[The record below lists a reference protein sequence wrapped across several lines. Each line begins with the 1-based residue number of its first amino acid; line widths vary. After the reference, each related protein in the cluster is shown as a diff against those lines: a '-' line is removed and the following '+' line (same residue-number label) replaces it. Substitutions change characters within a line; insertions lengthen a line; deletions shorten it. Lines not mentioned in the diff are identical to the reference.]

1 MIESCLLK
9 GMAIGILFGVPA
21 GVVGILAI
29 QRTLSQGILAG
40 FMTGMGSSA
49 ADVFYAGAGCFGITL
64 ISDFLLKYRRG
75 ICMAGCMLVVVMGIL
90 CFRKT
95 RAVQVKNDSAH
106 GVSTCFFSAFA
117 ISMANPATI
126 VSFMMVFSLFRIDG
140 TESLMENIRLV
151 FGIFCGTCIWWAV
164 VALAAGRFRDRI
176 TENYSRKLNRIF
188 GVLMV
193 LFGIVLGIKAVSG

>member
-9 GMAIGILFGVPA
+9 GMAIGIVFGVPA
-21 GVVGILAI
+21 GVVGIMTI

-75 ICMAGCMLVVVMGIL
+75 ICLAGCMLVVIVGAL

-95 RAVQVKNDSAH
+95 KAAQVKNDGAQCVSA
-106 GVSTCFFSAFA
+106 CFFSAFA
-117 ISMANPATI
+117 VAIANPATI
-126 VSFMMVFSLFRIDG
+126 VSFMLVFSLFRVEG
-140 TESLMENIRLV
+140 TESLTENFQLI
-151 FGIFCGTCIWWAV
+151 FGIFCGTCFWWAV
-164 VALAAGRFRDRI
+164 VVLAAGCFRDRI
-176 TENYSRKLNRIF
+176 TEDFSRKLSRIF
-188 GVLMV
+188 GVFMV
-193 LFGIVLGIKAVSG
+193 LTGIVMGIQAVSG